1 MPGDRTCRASSHD
14 LVILT
19 GEDKIMANPFISRN
33 RRPIGAFG
41 VLVVLLT
48 AFTIANPKV
57 FLNPLLYTAV
67 FTSLPLSIFL
77 AVPLVFV
84 IAGGEIDL
92 AFPSVVGVAAWAFAL
107 VVQAGGSPV
116 LGVLAALGAGALG
129 GLVNGL
135 LVTRAKLSSLVSTLG
150 MNFLLRG
157 LINLGTQGQGI
168 PLTAK
173 LGDTPFRDIVA
184 GEVGPIPTQMLW
196 ALAFAVIGVLLF
208 NYHKFGAQVCCVGDN
223 QESAREMG
231 ISVERVRT
239 MAFVYVGI
247 AAACVGILSCTLNL
261 IFWPTTGDG
270 FLLSTL
276 AAVFVGGTP
285 TWGGVGT
292 VAGAVIGTFTVGFVS
307 TGIIAAGLTGFFTQ
321 FFYGMVIILSLLG
334 HRFNQP
340 RYR

>member
-1 MPGDRTCRASSHD
+1 M
-14 LVILT
+14 I
-19 GEDKIMANPFISRN
+19 GEFINRN
-33 RRPIGAFG
+33 RRPISAFG

-57 FLNPLLYTAV
+57 FLNIQLYTAV
-67 FTSLPLSIFL
+67 FTSLPLSIVL

-84 IAGGEIDL
+84 IAAGEIDL
-92 AFPSVVGVAAWAFAL
+92 AFPSVVGVAAWACAL
-107 VVQAGGSPV
+107 VIQAGWSPAI
-116 LGVLAALGAGALG
+116 GILAALGAGALA

-150 MNFLLRG
+150 MNFFLRG

-168 PLTAK
+168 PLTKQLA
-173 LGDTPFRDIVA
+173 DTSFRSIFA
-184 GEVGPIPTQMLW
+184 GELGPMPTQMLW
-196 ALAFAVIGVLLF
+196 AIAFAVVGVLLF
-208 NYHKFGAQVCCVGDN
+208 NSHRLGAQACCVGDN

-231 ISVERVRT
+231 ISVEGVRT

-247 AAACVGILSCTLNL
+247 ASGLVGILSNALNL

-292 VAGAVIGTFTVGFVS
+292 VTGAVIGTFTVGFVS
-307 TGIIAAGLTGFFTQ
+307 TGIIAAGLTGFWTQ
-321 FFYGMVIILSLLG
+321 FFYGLVIILSLLG

>member
-1 MPGDRTCRASSHD
+1 MFSS
-14 LVILT
+14 
-19 GEDKIMANPFISRN
+19 FISRN
-33 RRPIGAFG
+33 RRPISALG
-41 VLVVLLT
+41 VLIVLLI

-57 FLNPLLYTAV
+57 FLNSQLYTAV
-67 FTSLPLSIFL
+67 FTSLPLSIIL

-84 IAGGEIDL
+84 IAAGEIDL
-92 AFPSVVGVAAWAFAL
+92 AFPAVIGVAAWAFAL
-107 VVQAGGSPV
+107 VVQAGASPV
-116 LGVLAALGAGALG
+116 LAVVAALASGALAG
-129 GLVNGL
+129 FVNGL

-168 PLTAK
+168 PLTAH
-173 LGDTPFRDIVA
+173 LSDTTFRSIFA
-184 GEVGPIPTQMLW
+184 GEMGPIPTQMLW
-196 ALAFAVIGVLLF
+196 AIAFAVVGVLLF
-208 NYHKFGAQVCCVGDN
+208 NYHKFGAQICCVGDN

-231 ISVERVRT
+231 INVAGVRT

-247 AAACVGILSCTLNL
+247 AAGCVAILSNSLNL
-261 IFWPTTGDG
+261 IFWPNTGDG

-292 VAGAVIGTFTVGFVS
+292 VTGAVIGTFTVGFVS
-307 TGIIAAGLTGFFTQ
+307 TGIIAAGLTGFYTQ
-321 FFYGMVIILSLLG
+321 FFYGLVIILSLLG

>member
-1 MPGDRTCRASSHD
+1 MLSS
-14 LVILT
+14 
-19 GEDKIMANPFISRN
+19 FISRN
-33 RRPIGAFG
+33 RRPISAFG
-41 VLVVLLT
+41 VLLVLLT

-57 FLNPLLYTAV
+57 FLNPQLYTAV
-67 FTSLPLSIFL
+67 FTSLPLSIIL

-84 IAGGEIDL
+84 IAAGEIDL
-92 AFPSVVGVAAWAFAL
+92 AFPSVVGVAAWACAL
-107 VVQAGGSPV
+107 VIDSGGNPIV
-116 LGVLAALGAGALG
+116 AVAAALAAGAFA
-129 GLVNGL
+129 GLINGL

-168 PLTAK
+168 PLTKYLA
-173 LGDTPFRDIVA
+173 DSSFRDIFA
-184 GEVGPIPTQMLW
+184 GELGPIPTQMLW
-196 ALAFAVIGVLLF
+196 ALAFALVGVLLF
-208 NYHKFGAQVCCVGDN
+208 NQHRFGAQVCCVGDN

-231 ISVERVRT
+231 INVAWVRT
-239 MAFVYVGI
+239 MTYVYVGI
-247 AAACVGILSCTLNL
+247 AAGFVGILSNALNL
-261 IFWPTTGDG
+261 IFWPNTGDG

-292 VAGAVIGTFTVGFVS
+292 VTGAVFGTFTVGFVT
-307 TGIIAAGLTGFFTQ
+307 TGIIAAGLTGFWTQ

-340 RYR
+340 RFR

>member
-1 MPGDRTCRASSHD
+1 MHSS
-14 LVILT
+14 
-19 GEDKIMANPFISRN
+19 FISRN
-33 RRPIGAFG
+33 RRPVSALG
-41 VLVVLLT
+41 VLIVLLI

-57 FLNPLLYTAV
+57 FLNLQLYTAV
-67 FTSLPLSIFL
+67 FTSLPLSIIL

-84 IAGGEIDL
+84 IASGEIDL
-92 AFPSVVGVAAWAFAL
+92 AFPSVIGVAAWAFAL
-107 VVQAGGSPV
+107 VVQAGASPV
-116 LGVLAALGAGALG
+116 LAVVAALSAGALAG
-129 GLVNGL
+129 FVNGL

-168 PLTAK
+168 PLTAH
-173 LGDTPFRDIVA
+173 LSDSTFRSIFA
-184 GEVGPIPTQMLW
+184 GELGPIPTQMLW
-196 ALAFAVIGVLLF
+196 AIAFAVVGVLLF
-208 NYHKFGAQVCCVGDN
+208 NYHKFGAQICCVGDN

-231 ISVERVRT
+231 INVAGVRT

-247 AAACVGILSCTLNL
+247 AAGCVAILSNALNL
-261 IFWPTTGDG
+261 IFWPNTGDG

-292 VAGAVIGTFTVGFVS
+292 VTGAVIGTFTVGFVS
-307 TGIIAAGLTGFFTQ
+307 TGIIAAGLTGFYTQ
-321 FFYGMVIILSLLG
+321 FFYGLVIILSLLG

>member
-1 MPGDRTCRASSHD
+1 MIS
-14 LVILT
+14 
-19 GEDKIMANPFISRN
+19 EFISRN
-33 RRPIGAFG
+33 RRPISALG

-48 AFTIANPKV
+48 AFTLANPKV
-57 FLNPLLYTAV
+57 FLNVQLYTAV
-67 FTSLPLSIFL
+67 FTSLPLSIIL

-84 IAGGEIDL
+84 ITAGEIDL
-92 AFPSVVGVAAWAFAL
+92 AFPSVIGVAAWAFAL
-107 VVQAGGSPV
+107 IIQAGGSPV
-116 LGVLAALGAGALG
+116 VGMLAALGAGAIA

-168 PLTAK
+168 PLTKELSDSA
-173 LGDTPFRDIVA
+173 FRSIFA
-184 GEVGPIPTQMLW
+184 GELGPIPTQMLW
-196 ALAFAVIGVLLF
+196 AIAFAIVGALLF
-208 NYHKFGAQVCCVGDN
+208 NLLRFGAQVCCVGDN

-231 ISVERVRT
+231 ISVARVRT

-247 AAACVGILSCTLNL
+247 AAGCVGILSNALNL
-261 IFWPTTGDG
+261 IFWPNTGDG

-292 VAGAVIGTFTVGFVS
+292 VTGAVIGTFTVGFVS
-307 TGIIAAGLTGFFTQ
+307 TGIIAAGLTGFWTQ
-321 FFYGMVIILSLLG
+321 FFYGLVIILSLLG

>member
-1 MPGDRTCRASSHD
+1 
-14 LVILT
+14 
-19 GEDKIMANPFISRN
+19 MANSFISRN
-33 RRPIGAFG
+33 RRPISALG

-57 FLNPLLYTAV
+57 FLNIDLYTAV
-67 FTSLPLSIFL
+67 FTSLPLSLIL

-84 IAGGEIDL
+84 IAAGEIDL
-92 AFPSVVGVAAWAFAL
+92 SFPSIVGVAAWAFAA
-107 VVQAGGSPV
+107 VVGGGGSPV
-116 LGVLAALGAGALG
+116 VGVLAALAAGALAG
-129 GLVNGL
+129 FVNGL

-168 PLTAK
+168 PLTAH
-173 LGDTPFRDIVA
+173 LSDSTFRSVAA
-184 GEVGPIPTQMLW
+184 GEVGPIPAQMLW
-196 ALAFAVIGVLLF
+196 AIGFAVVGVLLF
-208 NYHKFGAQVCCVGDN
+208 NYHRFGAQICCVGDN

-231 ISVERVRT
+231 ISVEGVRT
-239 MAFVYVGI
+239 KAFIYVGI
-247 AAACVGILSCTLNL
+247 AAAIVGVLSNSLNL
-261 IFWPTTGDG
+261 IFWPNTGDG

-292 VAGAVIGTFTVGFVS
+292 VTGAVIGTFTVGFVS
-307 TGIIAAGLTGFFTQ
+307 TGIIAAGLTGFYTQ
-321 FFYGMVIILSLLG
+321 FFYGLVIILSLLG